1 MRGRERA
8 ITQPHKSPHKLQTTL
23 ANRLY
28 VFTHTNKVCGYIQGS
43 MYIGI
48 DIGERAGP
56 LGKQSLNLIS
66 TEGVGRGGKTRE
78 GGEDEGRGGE
88 GTLVLVPLAKLKFC

>member
-28 VFTHTNKVCGYIQGS
+28 VFTHTNKVCGHIQGS
-43 MYIGI
+43 TYIGI

-66 TEGVGRGGKTRE
+66 TEGVGRGGRRGKGGKTRA
-78 GGEDEGRGGE
+78 GEGR
-88 GTLVLVPLAKLKFC
+88 AH